1 MDENIK
7 NLAQQVP
14 SYIKDTTHF
23 LTMIQDITINPNDL
37 LVTIDVSSL
46 YTNIIHEEGLEAM
59 EQWMIT
65 NNIPYQKANLIKTL
79 GKLVLKNN
87 YFEFNGNLYL
97 QKQGT
102 AMGTRMAPNYAI
114 IFMHQ
119 IETELLQKSTL
130 KPSFSRDSS
139 MTYF

>member
-46 YTNIIHEEGLEAM
+46 YTNIIHEEGLEAL
-59 EQWMIT
+59 EQRMIT

-97 QKQGT
+97 QKTRNSNGHKNGT
-102 AMGTRMAPNYAI
+102 
-114 IFMHQ
+114 
-119 IETELLQKSTL
+119 
-130 KPSFSRDSS
+130 
-139 MTYF
+139 